1 MNRCGCSRLSCDCL
15 ESTSIAENLHLP
27 VTYSYAFVN
36 SENKLIKEKAA
47 TLTRAEAGVVFLKE
61 LLQMQDEI
69 LAHVEVNN
77 PMIPLTQEQKEE
89 YENATVCNHCRE
101 PLNGSMKVTGFD
113 GDYNVQDHDRK
124 QEFDL
129 IFI

>member
-1 MNRCGCSRLSCDCL
+1 M

-27 VTYSYAFVN
+27 VCYAYAFVN
-36 SENKLIKEKAA
+36 SENRLIKEKAT
-47 TLTRAEAGVVFLKE
+47 TLSRPEAAVVFLEE

-124 QEFDL
+124 IKFDL
-129 IFI
+129 LF